1 MQHKSDQFSDKS
13 GVLSPISLLFCL
25 KVHLMTDS
33 ELEDVHYTSDKAVVS
48 PLSTPGPSGITD
60 GFIERKVVIV

>member
-1 MQHKSDQFSDKS
+1 MECGTKVTSFVISK
-13 GVLSPISLLFCL
+13 VVVSPASSISCF

-48 PLSTPGPSGITD
+48 PLCTSCRSDAPL
-60 GFIERKVVIV
+60 